1 MLNLPKNTELHRQ
14 LPKKAIYAKFGLKS
28 AQQEKFDTDISRIT
42 IINEVSPDTTTIV
55 EGANISGFY
64 VVSVILKSMQFDD
77 SNIIML
83 SKLIPQNILFVLLY
97 EEQVKLAV
105 YHTKL
110 LCSSWNKVDTTT
122 IVLTGLDF
130 DTVWNNIVISIGGLT
145 IEGDNSIKEQIEYD
159 TEINRILRKIEK
171 LEKQARAE
179 KQPRRKFELVQE
191 INRLKDKL

>member
-1 MLNLPKNTELHRQ
+1 MLNLPKNTELYKQ

-28 AQQEKFDTDISRIT
+28 AQQEKFDADISRIA
-42 IINEVSPDTTTIV
+42 IVNEVTPNTTAIV
-55 EGANISGFY
+55 EGLDVSGFY

-77 SNIIML
+77 RNIIML

-110 LCSSWNKVDTTT
+110 LCSSWNKVDNTT
-122 IVLTGLDF
+122 IELTGLDF
-130 DTVWNNIVISIGGLT
+130 DAVWTNLVINIGNLT
-145 IEGDNSIKEQIEYD
+145 IEGDNSIKEQIEQD
-159 TEINRILRKIEK
+159 AEKSNTLKKVEK
-171 LEKQARAE
+171 LEKLARAE

-191 INRLKDKL
+191 LNRFKYKV